1 LIQVRPVARR
11 GLMKV
16 WISPVVANIEGQTFD
31 GGAYHGKFLYGF
43 GVDKTDIARVLDLGY
58 NQ

>member
-1 LIQVRPVARR
+1 
-11 GLMKV
+11 MKV

-31 GGAYHGKFLYGF
+31 GGAYHGEFLYESS
-43 GVDKTDIARVLDLGY
+43 VVTADMARLLDVGY